1 MSSELGVTY
10 SLEFVIKDKRALEA
24 IQNMMKNAQKLV
36 DTLDKVSLEKASKQA
51 QSFKADIKQASDSL
65 KNLNKEKT
73 KTEKKVKN
81 PVKPV
86 EEGAKK
92 ANTAMKMLNTTIHD
106 IARGAKY
113 KIGAFL
119 AQQAGQAMKD
129 FSNIDFDI
137 RAAAAKTGGFG
148 KDYKELLKLSNRVGG
163 ETTYSNADVAK
174 AINSG
179 ATLGIKA
186 DEMKSILPSSAQ
198 LGQAFNVQDL
208 SYVMETIKMQMNAYG
223 LTGKD
228 AQKVTDMIAVTAKN
242 SAADIERLREGF
254 SNLGSSASQLKIP
267 LETTYAM
274 LGKLNDNNQLG
285 GKAGTALNEMF
296 KNLANFKKRG
306 KLEELIGPV
315 TDSKGN
321 LQDVVGIMERLK
333 TVTDKMGT
341 ADKASVLQTIFGTR
355 GSRAVS
361 TMLNNNTLNQLKQLQ
376 EQIKNSGRM
385 TKLLSDFMMNGPGG
399 AIERFLSTLESAFQS
414 VFSSLAPLIVP
425 VSMALVG
432 LLNIIIL
439 INEKVPWLAQMV
451 TIFGALIIGKLVFGA
466 LIVKVLEF
474 VSAIKASALAMG
486 GLKLAIMG
494 GIVIAL
500 VIAFNLLQRWLDYLS
515 QNEAANREWQ
525 GTLKALGDTFQSLI
539 GLISEFVLAL
549 FGMTQKQRDAKNG
562 LKDTKKNGDDVVK
575 TLKDLRENIE
585 VFRQKIEGAKK
596 WIDDNANSIQEW
608 GKRIIILIGIFKG
621 LSLAVAIFNL
631 AMSLNPLIIVITAV
645 IGIITILWFWLM
657 WLYNNVAWFRD
668 GVNAIWDFIK
678 DHWIA
683 TIGLIAGAIL
693 AGPLAGAFAAF
704 IGWLIELYNEN
715 DKFKS
720 FCDTAWAIIKEVVK
734 SACDVVVSAIN
745 GITGALKGALGA
757 LNDLLNGRW
766 GELGN
771 RVASIPRKTG
781 NFLFGEDLTNHFLG
795 APKNQLKMNTSNI
808 KMRQAKATGTDYFQ
822 GWKSG
827 GYTTVD
833 EQGDEAIWLPN
844 GSMVARNTTTRDILN
859 TAKAIRNNTRGGV
872 QGGKTI
878 VNHNT
883 FYIKAN
889 DSKGASHE
897 IINELEKLGV

>member
-1 MSSELGVTY
+1 LSSELGVTY
-10 SLEFVIKDKRALEA
+10 SLEFVIKDKKALEA

-65 KNLNKEKT
+65 KNLNKEKA

-92 ANTAMKMLNTTIHD
+92 ANVAMKMLNTTIHD

-186 DEMKSILPSSAQ
+186 DEMKSILPSAAQ
-198 LGQAFNVQDL
+198 FGQAFHVEDL
-208 SYVMETIKMQMNAYG
+208 AYVIEAVKMQMNAYG
-223 LTGKD
+223 LSGKD
-228 AQKVTDMIAVTAKN
+228 AIKVTDMMAVTSKN
-242 SAADIERLREGF
+242 TAANLENLREGF
-254 SNLGSSASQLKIP
+254 KYVGTSAKQLDIP
-267 LETTYAM
+267 LETLYAM
-274 LGKLNDNNQLG
+274 LGKLNDNNILG
-285 GKAGTALNEMF
+285 SSAGTGLNEMF
-296 KNLANFKKRG
+296 KSMANFKKRG

-333 TVTDKMGT
+333 VVTDKMGN

-355 GSRAVS
+355 GGRTVGSL
-361 TMLNNNTLNQLKQLQ
+361 LNNNTLNQLKQLQ
-376 EQIKNSGRM
+376 EQIKNSQGM
-385 TKLLSDFMMNGPGG
+385 AKFLSDFMMNGPGG

-439 INEKVPWLAQMV
+439 INEKVPWLAQLV

-525 GTLKALGDTFQSLI
+525 AALKALGDTFQSLI

-562 LKDTKKNGDDVVK
+562 LKDTKKNGEDVVQ
-575 TLKDLRENIE
+575 TLKNLRENIE
-585 VFRQKIEGAKK
+585 AFRQKIEGAKK

-734 SACDVVVSAIN
+734 SACDIVIKAIE

-771 RVASIPRKTG
+771 KLASIPRKTG

>member
-10 SLEFVIKDKRALEA
+10 SLEFVIKDKRALDA

-36 DTLDKVSLEKASKQA
+36 DTLDKVTLEKASKQA
-51 QSFKADIKQASDSL
+51 QNFKADIKQASDSL
-65 KNLNKEKT
+65 KNLNKEKA

-92 ANTAMKMLNTTIHD
+92 ANSAMKMLNTTIHD
-106 IARGAKY
+106 IARGARY
-113 KIGAFL
+113 RIGSFL
-119 AQQAGQAMKD
+119 VQQAGQAIQD

-148 KDYKELLKLSNRVGG
+148 KDYKELLRLGNRVGA
-163 ETTYSNADVAK
+163 ETTYTNSDVAK

-186 DEMKSILPSSAQ
+186 DEMKSILPSAAQ
-198 LGQAFNVQDL
+198 FGQAFHVEDL
-208 SYVMETIKMQMNAYG
+208 AYVIEAVKMQMNAYG
-223 LTGKD
+223 LSGKD
-228 AQKVTDMIAVTAKN
+228 AIKVTDMMAVTSKN
-242 SAADIERLREGF
+242 TAADLERLREGF
-254 SNLGSSASQLKIP
+254 KYAGTSAKQLDIP
-267 LETTYAM
+267 LETLYAM
-274 LGKLNDNNQLG
+274 LGKLNDNNILG
-285 GKAGTALNEMF
+285 SSAGTGLNEMF
-296 KNLANFKKRG
+296 KSMANFKKRG

-333 TVTDKMGT
+333 TVTDKMGN

-355 GSRAVS
+355 GGRTVGAL
-361 TMLNNNTLNQLKQLQ
+361 LNNNTLNQLKQLQ
-376 EQIKNSGRM
+376 EQIKNSQGM
-385 TKLLSDFMMNGPGG
+385 AKFLSDFMMNGPGG

-414 VFSSLAPLIVP
+414 VFSSLAPLIIP

-451 TIFGALIIGKLVFGA
+451 TIFSALIIGKFIFGA
-466 LIVKVLEF
+466 IIVKVLAF
-474 VSAIKASALAMG
+474 ISAIKASALAMG
-486 GLKLAIMG
+486 GLKLALMG
-494 GIVIAL
+494 GVVIAL
-500 VIAFNLLQRWLDYLS
+500 VIAFNLFQRWLDYLS

-562 LKDTKKNGDDVVK
+562 LKDTKKNGEDVVQ

-585 VFRQKIEGAKK
+585 AFRQKVEGAKK
-596 WIDDNANSIQEW
+596 WIDDNANSIQTW
-608 GKRIIILIGIFKG
+608 GKALAIIIGIVY
-621 LSLAVAIFNL
+621 SLTT
-631 AMSLNPLIIVITAV
+631 AMSILNFVISANPIVLAITA
-645 IGIITILWFWLM
+645 IILALGLLWVSLQ
-657 WLYNNVAWFRD
+657 WLYNNVGWFRD
-668 GVNAIWDFIK
+668 MVNFIWSSIK
-678 DHWIA
+678 DHWTMIV
-683 TIGLIAGAIL
+683 GAIIG
-693 AGPLAGAFAAF
+693 GPFGWLIGA
-704 IGWLIELYNEN
+704 LIELYNKNETFRN
-715 DKFKS
+715 
-720 FCDTAWAIIKEVVK
+720 FCNEAWESVK
-734 SACDVVVSAIN
+734 SVIKAACDVAVGAIN
-745 GITGALKGALGA
+745 GITGALNGALGA
-757 LNDLLNGRW
+757 LKNLLNGGW
-766 GELGN
+766 EKLGN
-771 RVASIPRKTG
+771 IQKNMESLRKDNG
-781 NFLFGEDLTNHFLG
+781 IRLGKNFVVPFIGS
-795 APKNQLKMNTSNI
+795 KQK
-808 KMRQAKATGTDYFQ
+808 KATGTDYFQ

-844 GSMVARNTTTRDILN
+844 GSMIARNTTTRDILN
-859 TAKAIRNNTRGGV
+859 TAKAIRNNTRGGI

-883 FYIKAN
+883 IYVKAN
-889 DSKGASHE
+889 DSKGAAHE
-897 IINELEKLGV
+897 IINELEKLGIV

>member
-1 MSSELGVTY
+1 MSSELGITY
-10 SLEFVIKDKRALEA
+10 SLEFVIKDKRALDA

-51 QSFKADIKQASDSL
+51 QNFKADIKQASDSL
-65 KNLNKEKT
+65 KNLNKEKA

-92 ANTAMKMLNTTIHD
+92 ANSAMKMLNTTIHD
-106 IARGAKY
+106 IARGARY
-113 KIGAFL
+113 RIGSFL
-119 AQQAGQAMKD
+119 VQQAGQAMQD

-148 KDYKELLKLSNRVGG
+148 KDYKELLRLGNRVGA
-163 ETTYSNADVAK
+163 ETTYTNSDVAK

-186 DEMKSILPSSAQ
+186 DEMKSILPSAAQ
-198 LGQAFNVQDL
+198 FGQAFHVEDL
-208 SYVMETIKMQMNAYG
+208 AYVIEAVKMQMNAYG
-223 LTGKD
+223 LSGKD
-228 AQKVTDMIAVTAKN
+228 AIKVTDMMAVTSKN
-242 SAADIERLREGF
+242 TAANLENLREGF
-254 SNLGSSASQLKIP
+254 KYVGTSAKQLDIP
-267 LETTYAM
+267 LETLYAM
-274 LGKLNDNNQLG
+274 LGKLNDNNILG
-285 GKAGTALNEMF
+285 SSAGTGLNEMF
-296 KNLANFKKRG
+296 KSMANFKKRG

-333 TVTDKMGT
+333 TVTDKMGN

-355 GSRAVS
+355 GGRTVGAL
-361 TMLNNNTLNQLKQLQ
+361 LNNNTLNQLKQLQ
-376 EQIKNSGRM
+376 EQIKNSQGM
-385 TKLLSDFMMNGPGG
+385 AKFLSDFMMNGSGG

-414 VFSSLAPLIVP
+414 VFSSLAPLIIP

-451 TIFGALIIGKLVFGA
+451 TIFGALIIGKFIFGA
-466 LIVKVLEF
+466 IIVKVLAF
-474 VSAIKASALAMG
+474 ISAIKASALAMG

-494 GIVIAL
+494 GVVIAL
-500 VIAFNLLQRWLDYLS
+500 VIAFNLFQRWLDYLS

-562 LKDTKKNGDDVVK
+562 LKDTKKNGEDVVQ

-585 VFRQKIEGAKK
+585 AFRQKIEGAKK
-596 WIDDNANSIQEW
+596 WIDDNANSIQTW
-608 GKRIIILIGIFKG
+608 GKALAIIIGIVY
-621 LSLAVAIFNL
+621 SLTT
-631 AMSLNPLIIVITAV
+631 AMSILNFVISANPIVLAITAIIVAL
-645 IGIITILWFWLM
+645 GLLWVSLQ
-657 WLYNNVAWFRD
+657 WLYNNVGWFRD
-668 GVNAIWDFIK
+668 MVNFIWSSIK
-678 DHWIA
+678 DHWTMIV
-683 TIGLIAGAIL
+683 GAIIG
-693 AGPLAGAFAAF
+693 GPFGWLIGA
-704 IGWLIELYNEN
+704 LIELYNKNETFRN
-715 DKFKS
+715 
-720 FCDTAWAIIKEVVK
+720 FCNEAWESVK
-734 SACDVVVSAIN
+734 SVIKAACDVAVGAIN
-745 GITGALKGALGA
+745 GITGALNGALGA
-757 LNDLLNGRW
+757 LKNLLNGGW
-766 GELGN
+766 EKLGN
-771 RVASIPRKTG
+771 IQKNMESLRKDNGIRLGKNFVIPFIGSKQ
-781 NFLFGEDLTNHFLG
+781 
-795 APKNQLKMNTSNI
+795 K
-808 KMRQAKATGTDYFQ
+808 KATGTDYFQ

-827 GYTTVD
+827 GYATVD

-872 QGGKTI
+872 SGGKTI

-883 FYIKAN
+883 IYVKAN
-889 DSKGASHE
+889 DSKGAAHE
-897 IINELEKLGV
+897 IINELEKLGIV

>member
-10 SLEFVIKDKRALEA
+10 SLEFVIKDKRALDA

-51 QSFKADIKQASDSL
+51 QNFKADIKQASDSL
-65 KNLNKEKT
+65 KNLNKEKA

-92 ANTAMKMLNTTIHD
+92 ANSAMKMLNTTIHD
-106 IARGAKY
+106 IARGARY
-113 KIGAFL
+113 RIGSFL
-119 AQQAGQAMKD
+119 VQQAGQAMQD

-148 KDYKELLKLSNRVGG
+148 KDYKELLRLGNRVGA
-163 ETTYSNADVAK
+163 ETTYTNSDVAK

-186 DEMKSILPSSAQ
+186 DEMKSILPSAAQ
-198 LGQAFNVQDL
+198 FGQAFHVEDL
-208 SYVMETIKMQMNAYG
+208 AYVIETVKMQMNAYG
-223 LTGKD
+223 LSGKD
-228 AQKVTDMIAVTAKN
+228 AIKVTDMMAVTSKN
-242 SAADIERLREGF
+242 TAADLERLREGF
-254 SNLGSSASQLKIP
+254 KYAGTSAKQLDIP
-267 LETTYAM
+267 LETLYAM
-274 LGKLNDNNQLG
+274 IGKLNDNNILG
-285 GKAGTALNEMF
+285 SSAGTGLNEMF
-296 KNLANFKKRG
+296 KSMANVKKRS

-315 TDSKGN
+315 LDSKGN

-333 TVTDKMGT
+333 TVTDKMGN
-341 ADKASVLQTIFGTR
+341 ADKASVLQMIFGTR
-355 GSRAVS
+355 GGRTVGAL
-361 TMLNNNTLNQLKQLQ
+361 LNNETLNQLKQLR
-376 EQIKNSGRM
+376 EQIKNSQGM
-385 TKLLSDFMMNGPGG
+385 SKFLSDFMMSGSGG

-414 VFSSLAPLIVP
+414 VFSSLAPMIVP

-439 INEKVPWLAQMV
+439 INEKMPWLAQMV
-451 TIFGALIIGKLVFGA
+451 TIFGALIVGKFVFGA
-466 LIVKVLEF
+466 LIVKVLTF
-474 VSAIKASALAMG
+474 VSAVKASALAMG
-486 GLKLAIMG
+486 GLKIALMG
-494 GIVIAL
+494 GVVIAL
-500 VIAFNLLQRWLDYLS
+500 VIAFNLFQRWLDYLS

-562 LKDTKKNGDDVVK
+562 LKDTKKNGEDVVQ

-585 VFRQKIEGAKK
+585 AFRQKIEGAKK
-596 WIDDNANSIQEW
+596 WIDDNANSIQIW
-608 GKRIIILIGIFKG
+608 GKALAIIIGIVY
-621 LSLAVAIFNL
+621 SLTT
-631 AMSLNPLIIVITAV
+631 AMSILNFIISANPIVLAITA
-645 IGIITILWFWLM
+645 IILALGLLWVSLQ

-668 GVNAIWDFIK
+668 MVNFIWSSIK
-678 DHWIA
+678 DHWTMIV
-683 TIGLIAGAIL
+683 GAIIG
-693 AGPLAGAFAAF
+693 GPFGWLIGA
-704 IGWLIELYNEN
+704 LIELYNKNEEFRN
-715 DKFKS
+715 L
-720 FCDTAWAIIKEVVK
+720 CDIVWGAIKEIVK
-734 SACDVVVSAIN
+734 SACDIVVGAIN
-745 GITGALKGALGA
+745 GITGALKEALGA

-766 GELGN
+766 SELGN
-771 RVASIPRKTG
+771 RVASIPRNVG
-781 NFLFGEDLTNHFLG
+781 NFFLGEGLTNHFLG
-795 APKNQLKMNTSNI
+795 APKGK
-808 KMRQAKATGTDYFQ
+808 KQAKATGTDYFQ

-872 QGGKTI
+872 SGGKTI

-883 FYIKAN
+883 IYVKAN
-889 DSKGASHE
+889 DSKGAAHE
-897 IINELEKLGV
+897 IINELEKLGIV

>member
-10 SLEFVIKDKRALEA
+10 SLEFVIKDKRALDA

-36 DTLDKVSLEKASKQA
+36 DTLDKVNLEKASKQA
-51 QSFKADIKQASDSL
+51 QNFKADIKQASDSL
-65 KNLNKEKT
+65 KNLNREKA

-92 ANTAMKMLNTTIHD
+92 ANVAMKMLNTTIHD

-113 KIGAFL
+113 RIGSFL
-119 AQQAGQAMKD
+119 AQQAGQAMQD

-137 RAAAAKTGGFG
+137 RSAAAKTGGFG
-148 KDYKELLKLSNRVGG
+148 KDYKELLRLGNRVGA
-163 ETTYSNADVAK
+163 ETTYTNSDVAK

-186 DEMKSILPSSAQ
+186 DEMKSILPSAAQ
-198 LGQAFNVQDL
+198 FGQAFHVEDL
-208 SYVMETIKMQMNAYG
+208 AYVIEAVKMQMNAYG
-223 LTGKD
+223 LSGKD
-228 AQKVTDMIAVTAKN
+228 AIKVTDMMAVTSKN
-242 SAADIERLREGF
+242 TAADLERLREGF
-254 SNLGSSASQLKIP
+254 KYAGTSAKQLDIP
-267 LETTYAM
+267 LETLYAM
-274 LGKLNDNNQLG
+274 LGKLNDNNILG
-285 GKAGTALNEMF
+285 SSAGTGLNEMF
-296 KNLANFKKRG
+296 KSMANVKKRS

-315 TDSKGN
+315 LDSKGN

-333 TVTDKMGT
+333 TVTDKMGN

-355 GSRAVS
+355 GGRTVGAL
-361 TMLNNNTLNQLKQLQ
+361 LNNNTLNQLKQLQ
-376 EQIKNSGRM
+376 EQIKNSQGM
-385 TKLLSDFMMNGPGG
+385 SKFLSDFMMSGSGG

-439 INEKVPWLAQMV
+439 INEKVPWLAQLV
-451 TIFGALIIGKLVFGA
+451 TVFGALIIGKFIFGA
-466 LIVKVLEF
+466 IIVKVLAF
-474 VSAIKASALAMG
+474 ISAVKASALAMG
-486 GLKLAIMG
+486 GLQLAIMG

-500 VIAFNLLQRWLDYLS
+500 VIAFNLFQRWLDYLS

-562 LKDTKKNGDDVVK
+562 LKDTKKNGEDVVQ

-585 VFRQKIEGAKK
+585 AFRQKIEGAKK
-596 WIDDNANSIQEW
+596 WIDDNANSIQTW
-608 GKRIIILIGIFKG
+608 GKALAIIIGIVY
-621 LSLAVAIFNL
+621 SLTT
-631 AMSLNPLIIVITAV
+631 AMSILNFVISANPIVLAITA
-645 IGIITILWFWLM
+645 IILVLGLLWVSLQ

-668 GVNAIWDFIK
+668 MVNFIWSSIK
-678 DHWIA
+678 DHWTMI
-683 TIGLIAGAIL
+683 IGAIIG
-693 AGPLAGAFAAF
+693 GPFGFF
-704 IGWLIELYNEN
+704 IGALVELYNKNEEFRN
-715 DKFKS
+715 L
-720 FCDTAWAIIKEVVK
+720 CDIVWSAVKEIVK
-734 SACDVVVSAIN
+734 SACDIVVSAIN
-745 GITGALKGALGA
+745 GITGALKEALGA

-766 GELGN
+766 SELGN
-771 RVASIPRKTG
+771 RVASIPRNVG
-781 NFLFGEDLTNHFLG
+781 NFFLGEGLTNHFLG
-795 APKNQLKMNTSNI
+795 APKNK
-808 KMRQAKATGTDYFQ
+808 KQAKATGTDYFQ

-883 FYIKAN
+883 IYVKAN
-889 DSKGASHE
+889 DSKGAANE
-897 IINELEKLGV
+897 IINELEKLGKV

>member
-10 SLEFVIKDKRALEA
+10 SLEFVIKDKRALDA

-51 QSFKADIKQASDSL
+51 QNFKADIKQASDSL
-65 KNLNKEKT
+65 KNLNREKA

-92 ANTAMKMLNTTIHD
+92 ANAAMKMLNTTIHD

-113 KIGAFL
+113 RIGSFL
-119 AQQAGQAMKD
+119 AQQAGQAMQD

-137 RAAAAKTGGFG
+137 RSAAAKTGGFG
-148 KDYKELLKLSNRVGG
+148 KDYKELLRLGNRVGA
-163 ETTYSNADVAK
+163 ETTYTNSDVAK

-315 TDSKGN
+315 TDSEGN

-361 TMLNNNTLNQLKQLQ
+361 TMLNNNTLNQLKQLRD
-376 EQIKNSGRM
+376 QIKNSGGM
-385 TKLLSDFMMNGPGG
+385 TKLLSDFMMSGPGG

-414 VFSSLAPLIVP
+414 VFSSLAPLIIP

-439 INEKVPWLAQMV
+439 INEKMPWLAQMV
-451 TIFGALIIGKLVFGA
+451 TIFGALIVGKFIFGA
-466 LIVKVLEF
+466 LIVKVLTF
-474 VSAIKASALAMG
+474 VSAVKASALAMG
-486 GLKLAIMG
+486 GLKLALMG
-494 GIVIAL
+494 GVVIAL
-500 VIAFNLLQRWLDYLS
+500 VIAFNLFQRWLDYLS
-515 QNEAANREWQ
+515 QNEVANREWQ

-562 LKDTKKNGDDVVK
+562 LKDTKKNGEDVVQ

-585 VFRQKIEGAKK
+585 AFRQKIEGAKK
-596 WIDDNANSIQEW
+596 WIDDNANSIQTW
-608 GKRIIILIGIFKG
+608 GKALAIIIGIVY
-621 LSLAVAIFNL
+621 SLTT
-631 AMSLNPLIIVITAV
+631 AMSILNFVISANPIVLAITA
-645 IGIITILWFWLM
+645 IILALGLLWVSLQ

-668 GVNAIWDFIK
+668 MVNFIWSSIK
-678 DHWIA
+678 DHWTMIV
-683 TIGLIAGAIL
+683 GAIIG
-693 AGPLAGAFAAF
+693 GPF
-704 IGWLIELYNEN
+704 GWLIGALVELYNKNEEFRN
-715 DKFKS
+715 
-720 FCDTAWAIIKEVVK
+720 FCNEAWESVK
-734 SACDVVVSAIN
+734 SVIKAACDVAVGAIN
-745 GITGALKGALGA
+745 GITGALQGALGA
-757 LNDLLNGRW
+757 LKDLLNGGW
-766 GELGN
+766 EKLGN
-771 RVASIPRKTG
+771 IQKNMESLRKDNGIRLGKNFVIPFIGSKQ
-781 NFLFGEDLTNHFLG
+781 
-795 APKNQLKMNTSNI
+795 K
-808 KMRQAKATGTDYFQ
+808 KATGTDYFQ

-872 QGGKTI
+872 SGGKTI

-883 FYIKAN
+883 IYVKAN
-889 DSKGASHE
+889 DSKGAAHE
-897 IINELEKLGV
+897 IINELEKLGIV

>member
-10 SLEFVIKDKRALEA
+10 SLEFVIKDKRALDA

-51 QSFKADIKQASDSL
+51 QNFKADIKQASDSL
-65 KNLNKEKT
+65 KNLNREKA

-92 ANTAMKMLNTTIHD
+92 ANAAMKMLNTTIHD

-113 KIGAFL
+113 RIGSFL
-119 AQQAGQAMKD
+119 AQQAGQAMQD

-137 RAAAAKTGGFG
+137 RSAAAKTGGFG
-148 KDYKELLKLSNRVGG
+148 KDYKELLRLGNRVGA
-163 ETTYSNADVAK
+163 ETTYTNSDVAK

-315 TDSKGN
+315 TDSEGN

-361 TMLNNNTLNQLKQLQ
+361 TMLNNNTLNQLKQLRD
-376 EQIKNSGRM
+376 QIKNSGGM
-385 TKLLSDFMMNGPGG
+385 TKLLSDFMMSGPGG

-414 VFSSLAPLIVP
+414 VFSSLAPLIIP

-439 INEKVPWLAQMV
+439 INEKMPWLAQMV
-451 TIFGALIIGKLVFGA
+451 TIFGALIVGKFIFGA
-466 LIVKVLEF
+466 LIVKVLTF
-474 VSAIKASALAMG
+474 VSAVKASALAMG
-486 GLKLAIMG
+486 GLNLALMG
-494 GIVIAL
+494 GVVIAL
-500 VIAFNLLQRWLDYLS
+500 VIAFNLFQRWLDYLS
-515 QNEAANREWQ
+515 QNEVANRDWQ

-562 LKDTKKNGDDVVK
+562 LKDTKKNGEDVVQ

-585 VFRQKIEGAKK
+585 AFRQKIEGAKK
-596 WIDDNANSIQEW
+596 WIDDNANSIQTW
-608 GKRIIILIGIFKG
+608 GKALAIIIGIVY
-621 LSLAVAIFNL
+621 SLTT
-631 AMSLNPLIIVITAV
+631 AMSILNFVISANPIVLAITA
-645 IGIITILWFWLM
+645 IILALGLLWVSLQ

-668 GVNAIWDFIK
+668 MVNFIWSSIK
-678 DHWIA
+678 DHWTMIV
-683 TIGLIAGAIL
+683 GAIIG
-693 AGPLAGAFAAF
+693 GPF
-704 IGWLIELYNEN
+704 GWLIGALVELYNKNEEFRN
-715 DKFKS
+715 
-720 FCDTAWAIIKEVVK
+720 FCNEAWESVK
-734 SACDVVVSAIN
+734 SVIKAACDVAVGAIN
-745 GITGALKGALGA
+745 GITGALQGALGA
-757 LNDLLNGRW
+757 LKDLLNGGW
-766 GELGN
+766 EKLGN
-771 RVASIPRKTG
+771 IQKNMESLRKDNGIRLGKNFVIPFIGSKQ
-781 NFLFGEDLTNHFLG
+781 
-795 APKNQLKMNTSNI
+795 K
-808 KMRQAKATGTDYFQ
+808 KATGTDYFQ

-872 QGGKTI
+872 SGGKTI

-883 FYIKAN
+883 IYVKAN
-889 DSKGASHE
+889 DSKGAAHE
-897 IINELEKLGV
+897 IINELEKLGIV

>member
-65 KNLNKEKT
+65 KNLNKEKA

-119 AQQAGQAMKD
+119 AQQAGQALKD

-186 DEMKSILPSSAQ
+186 DEMKSILPSAAQ
-198 LGQAFNVQDL
+198 FGQAFHVEDL
-208 SYVMETIKMQMNAYG
+208 AYVIEAVKMQMNAYG
-223 LTGKD
+223 LSGKD
-228 AQKVTDMIAVTAKN
+228 AIKVTDMMAVTSKN
-242 SAADIERLREGF
+242 TAANLENLREGF
-254 SNLGSSASQLKIP
+254 KYVGTSAKQLDIP
-267 LETTYAM
+267 LETLYAM
-274 LGKLNDNNQLG
+274 LGKLNDNNILG
-285 GKAGTALNEMF
+285 SSAGTGLNEMF
-296 KNLANFKKRG
+296 KSMANFKKRG

-333 TVTDKMGT
+333 TVTDKMGN

-355 GSRAVS
+355 GGRTVGAL
-361 TMLNNNTLNQLKQLQ
+361 LNNNTLTQLKQLQ
-376 EQIKNSGRM
+376 EQIKNSQGM
-385 TKLLSDFMMNGPGG
+385 AKFLSDFMMSGPGG

-414 VFSSLAPLIVP
+414 VFSSLAPLIIP

-439 INEKVPWLAQMV
+439 INEKMPWLAQMV
-451 TIFGALIIGKLVFGA
+451 TIFGALIVGKFVFGA
-466 LIVKVLEF
+466 LIVKVLTF
-474 VSAIKASALAMG
+474 VSAVKASALAMG
-486 GLKLAIMG
+486 GLKLALMG
-494 GIVIAL
+494 GVVIAL
-500 VIAFNLLQRWLDYLS
+500 VIAFNLFQRWLDYLS

-539 GLISEFVLAL
+539 SLISEFVLAL
-549 FGMTQKQRDAKNG
+549 FGMTNKQREAKNG

-585 VFRQKIEGAKK
+585 RFQKRIEDAKK
-596 WIDDNANSIQEW
+596 WIDDNADAIQEW

-621 LSLAVAIFNL
+621 LSLAVSIFNL
-631 AMSLNPLIIVITAV
+631 AMSLNPLIIVIMAV
-645 IGIITILWFWLM
+645 IGAILLLWTTLS

-668 GVNAIWDFIK
+668 MVNFIWSSIK
-678 DHWIA
+678 DHWTMI
-683 TIGLIAGAIL
+683 IGAIIG
-693 AGPLAGAFAAF
+693 GPFGFF
-704 IGWLIELYNEN
+704 IGALVELYNKNEEFRN
-715 DKFKS
+715 L
-720 FCDTAWAIIKEVVK
+720 CDIVWSAVKEIVK
-734 SACDVVVSAIN
+734 SACDIVVSAIN
-745 GITGALKGALGA
+745 GITGALKEALGA

-766 GELGN
+766 SELGN
-771 RVASIPRKTG
+771 RVASIPRNVG
-781 NFLFGEDLTNHFLG
+781 NFFLGEGLTNHFLG
-795 APKNQLKMNTSNI
+795 APKNK
-808 KMRQAKATGTDYFQ
+808 KQAKATGTDYFQ

-889 DSKGASHE
+889 DSKGATHE

>member
-1 MSSELGVTY
+1 MSSELGITY
-10 SLEFVIKDKRALEA
+10 SLEFVIKDKRALDA

-36 DTLDKVSLEKASKQA
+36 DTLDKVTLEKASKQA
-51 QSFKADIKQASDSL
+51 QNFKADIKQASDSL
-65 KNLNKEKT
+65 KNLNKEKA

-92 ANTAMKMLNTTIHD
+92 ANSAMKMLNTTIHD
-106 IARGAKY
+106 IARGARY
-113 KIGAFL
+113 RIGSFL
-119 AQQAGQAMKD
+119 VQQAGQAMQD

-148 KDYKELLKLSNRVGG
+148 KDYKELLRLGNRVGA
-163 ETTYSNADVAK
+163 ETTYTNSDVAK

-186 DEMKSILPSSAQ
+186 DEMKSILPSAAQ
-198 LGQAFNVQDL
+198 FGQAFHVEDL
-208 SYVMETIKMQMNAYG
+208 AYVIEAVKMQMNAYG
-223 LTGKD
+223 LSGKD
-228 AQKVTDMIAVTAKN
+228 AIKVTDMMAVTSKN
-242 SAADIERLREGF
+242 TAADLERLREGF
-254 SNLGSSASQLKIP
+254 KYAGTSAKQLDIP
-267 LETTYAM
+267 LETLYAM
-274 LGKLNDNNQLG
+274 LGKLNDNNILG
-285 GKAGTALNEMF
+285 SSAGTGLNEMF
-296 KNLANFKKRG
+296 KSMANFKKRG

-333 TVTDKMGT
+333 TVTDKMGN

-355 GSRAVS
+355 GGRTVGAL
-361 TMLNNNTLNQLKQLQ
+361 LNNNTLNQLKQLQ
-376 EQIKNSGRM
+376 EQIKNSQGM
-385 TKLLSDFMMNGPGG
+385 AKFLSDFMMNGPGG

-414 VFSSLAPLIVP
+414 VFSSLAPLIIP

-451 TIFGALIIGKLVFGA
+451 TIFGALIIGKFIFGA
-466 LIVKVLEF
+466 IIVKVLAF
-474 VSAIKASALAMG
+474 ISAIKASALAMG

-494 GIVIAL
+494 GVVIAL
-500 VIAFNLLQRWLDYLS
+500 VIAFNLFQRWLDYLS

-562 LKDTKKNGDDVVK
+562 LKDTKKNGEDVVQ

-585 VFRQKIEGAKK
+585 AFRQKIEGAKK
-596 WIDDNANSIQEW
+596 WIDDNANSIQTW
-608 GKRIIILIGIFKG
+608 GKALAIIIGIVY
-621 LSLAVAIFNL
+621 SLTT
-631 AMSLNPLIIVITAV
+631 AMSILNFVISANPIVLAITA
-645 IGIITILWFWLM
+645 IILALGLLWVSLQ
-657 WLYNNVAWFRD
+657 WLYNNVGWFRD
-668 GVNAIWDFIK
+668 MVNFIWSSIK
-678 DHWIA
+678 DHWTMIV
-683 TIGLIAGAIL
+683 GAIIG
-693 AGPLAGAFAAF
+693 GPFGWLIGA
-704 IGWLIELYNEN
+704 LIELYNKNETFRN
-715 DKFKS
+715 
-720 FCDTAWAIIKEVVK
+720 FCNEAWESVK
-734 SACDVVVSAIN
+734 SVIKAACDVAVGAIN
-745 GITGALKGALGA
+745 GITGALNGALGA
-757 LNDLLNGRW
+757 LKNLLNGGW
-766 GELGN
+766 EKLGN
-771 RVASIPRKTG
+771 IQKNMESLRKDNGIRLGKNFVIPFIGSKQ
-781 NFLFGEDLTNHFLG
+781 
-795 APKNQLKMNTSNI
+795 K
-808 KMRQAKATGTDYFQ
+808 KATGTDYFQ

-844 GSMVARNTTTRDILN
+844 GSMIARNTTTRDILN

-872 QGGKTI
+872 SGGKTI

-883 FYIKAN
+883 IYVKAN
-889 DSKGASHE
+889 DSKGAAHE
-897 IINELEKLGV
+897 IINELEKLGIV

>member
-10 SLEFVIKDKRALEA
+10 SLEFVIKDKKALEA

-65 KNLNKEKT
+65 KNLNKEKA

-92 ANTAMKMLNTTIHD
+92 ANSAMKMLNTTIHD

-113 KIGAFL
+113 RIGSFL

-186 DEMKSILPSSAQ
+186 DEMKSILPSAAQ
-198 LGQAFNVQDL
+198 FGQAFHVEDL
-208 SYVMETIKMQMNAYG
+208 AYVIEAVKMQMNAYG
-223 LTGKD
+223 LSGKD
-228 AQKVTDMIAVTAKN
+228 AIKVTDMMAVTSKN
-242 SAADIERLREGF
+242 TAANLENLREGF
-254 SNLGSSASQLKIP
+254 KYVGTSAKQLDIP
-267 LETTYAM
+267 LETLYAM
-274 LGKLNDNNQLG
+274 LGKLNDNNILG
-285 GKAGTALNEMF
+285 SSAGTGLNEMF
-296 KNLANFKKRG
+296 KSMANVKKRG

-315 TDSKGN
+315 LDSKGN

-333 TVTDKMGT
+333 TVTDKMGN
-341 ADKASVLQTIFGTR
+341 ADKASVLQMIFGTR
-355 GSRAVS
+355 GGRTVGAL
-361 TMLNNNTLNQLKQLQ
+361 LNNETLNQLKQLR
-376 EQIKNSGRM
+376 EQIKNSQGM
-385 TKLLSDFMMNGPGG
+385 SKFLSDFMMSGSGG

-414 VFSSLAPLIVP
+414 VFSSLAPLIIP

-439 INEKVPWLAQMV
+439 INEKMPWLAQMV
-451 TIFGALIIGKLVFGA
+451 TIFGALIVGKFVFGA
-466 LIVKVLEF
+466 LIVKVLTF
-474 VSAIKASALAMG
+474 ISAVKASALAMG
-486 GLKLAIMG
+486 GLKLALMG
-494 GIVIAL
+494 GVVIAL
-500 VIAFNLLQRWLDYLS
+500 VIAFNLFQRWLDYLS

-549 FGMTQKQRDAKNG
+549 FGMTQKQREAKNG
-562 LKDTKKNGDDVVK
+562 LKDTKKNGEDVVQ

-585 VFRQKIEGAKK
+585 AFRQKIEGAKK
-596 WIDDNANSIQEW
+596 WIDDNANSIQTW
-608 GKRIIILIGIFKG
+608 GKALAIIIGIVY
-621 LSLAVAIFNL
+621 SLTT
-631 AMSLNPLIIVITAV
+631 AMSILNFVISANPIVLAITAIIVAL
-645 IGIITILWFWLM
+645 GLLWVSLQ

-668 GVNAIWDFIK
+668 MVNFIWSSIK
-678 DHWIA
+678 DHWTMI
-683 TIGLIAGAIL
+683 IGAIIG
-693 AGPLAGAFAAF
+693 GPFGFF
-704 IGWLIELYNEN
+704 IGALIELYNKNEEFRN
-715 DKFKS
+715 L
-720 FCDTAWAIIKEVVK
+720 CNEAWESVK
-734 SACDVVVSAIN
+734 SVIKAACDVAVGAIN
-745 GITGALKGALGA
+745 GITGALQGALGA
-757 LNDLLNGRW
+757 LKDLLNGGW
-766 GELGN
+766 EKLGN
-771 RVASIPRKTG
+771 IQKNMESLRKDNGIRLGKNFVIPFIGSKQ
-781 NFLFGEDLTNHFLG
+781 
-795 APKNQLKMNTSNI
+795 K
-808 KMRQAKATGTDYFQ
+808 KATGTDYFQ

-844 GSMVARNTTTRDILN
+844 GSMIARNTTTRDILN

-872 QGGKTI
+872 SGGKTI

-883 FYIKAN
+883 IYVKAN
-889 DSKGASHE
+889 DSKGAAHE
-897 IINELEKLGV
+897 IINELEKLGIV

>member
-10 SLEFVIKDKRALEA
+10 SLEFVIKDKRALDA

-36 DTLDKVSLEKASKQA
+36 DTLDKVNLEKASKQA
-51 QSFKADIKQASDSL
+51 QNFKADIKQASDSL
-65 KNLNKEKT
+65 KNLNREKA

-92 ANTAMKMLNTTIHD
+92 ANAAMKMLNTTIHD

-113 KIGAFL
+113 RIGSFL
-119 AQQAGQAMKD
+119 AQQAGQAMQD

-137 RAAAAKTGGFG
+137 RSAAAKTGGFG
-148 KDYKELLKLSNRVGG
+148 KDYKELLRLGNRVGA
-163 ETTYSNADVAK
+163 ETTYTNSDVAK

-186 DEMKSILPSSAQ
+186 DEMKNILPSAAQ
-198 LGQAFNVQDL
+198 FGQAFHVEDL
-208 SYVMETIKMQMNAYG
+208 AYVIEAVKMQMNAYG
-223 LTGKD
+223 LSGKD
-228 AQKVTDMIAVTAKN
+228 AIKVTDMMAVTSKN
-242 SAADIERLREGF
+242 TAADIERLREGF
-254 SNLGSSASQLKIP
+254 KYAGTSAKQLDIP
-267 LETTYAM
+267 LETLYAM
-274 LGKLNDNNQLG
+274 LGKLNDNNILG
-285 GKAGTALNEMF
+285 SSAGTGLNEMF
-296 KNLANFKKRG
+296 KSMANVKKRS

-315 TDSKGN
+315 VDSKGN
-321 LQDVVGIMERLK
+321 LQDIVGIMERLK
-333 TVTDKMGT
+333 TVTDKMGN

-355 GSRAVS
+355 GGRTVGAL
-361 TMLNNNTLNQLKQLQ
+361 LNNNTLTQLKQLQ
-376 EQIKNSGRM
+376 EQIKNSQGM
-385 TKLLSDFMMNGPGG
+385 AKFLSDFMMSGSGG

-439 INEKVPWLAQMV
+439 INEKIPWLAQLV
-451 TIFGALIIGKLVFGA
+451 TVFGA
-466 LIVKVLEF
+466 LIVGKFIFGAIIVKILAF
-474 VSAIKASALAMG
+474 ISAVKASALAMG
-486 GLKLAIMG
+486 GLQLAIMG

-500 VIAFNLLQRWLDYLS
+500 VIAFNLFQRWLDYLS

-562 LKDTKKNGDDVVK
+562 LKDTKKNGEDVVQ

-585 VFRQKIEGAKK
+585 AFRQKIEGAKK
-596 WIDDNANSIQEW
+596 WIDDNANSIQTW
-608 GKRIIILIGIFKG
+608 GKALAIIIGIVY
-621 LSLAVAIFNL
+621 SLTT
-631 AMSLNPLIIVITAV
+631 AMSILNFVISLNPIVLVVTAIIVAL
-645 IGIITILWFWLM
+645 GLLWVSLQ

-668 GVNAIWDFIK
+668 MVNFIWSSIK
-678 DHWIA
+678 DHWTMI
-683 TIGLIAGAIL
+683 IGAIIG
-693 AGPLAGAFAAF
+693 GPFGFF
-704 IGWLIELYNEN
+704 IGALVELYNKNEEFRN
-715 DKFKS
+715 L
-720 FCDTAWAIIKEVVK
+720 CDIVWGAIKEIVK
-734 SACDVVVSAIN
+734 SACDIVVGAIN
-745 GITGALKGALGA
+745 GITGALKEALGA

-771 RVASIPRKTG
+771 RVASIPRNVG
-781 NFLFGEDLTNHFLG
+781 NFFLGEGLTNHFLG
-795 APKNQLKMNTSNI
+795 APKNK
-808 KMRQAKATGTDYFQ
+808 KQAKATGTDYFQ

-872 QGGKTI
+872 SGNKTI

-883 FYIKAN
+883 IYVKAN
-889 DSKGASHE
+889 DSKGAAHE
-897 IINELEKLGV
+897 IINELEKLGIV

>member
-10 SLEFVIKDKRALEA
+10 SLEFIIKDKRALDA

-36 DTLDKVSLEKASKQA
+36 DTLDKVNLEKASKQA
-51 QSFKADIKQASDSL
+51 QNFKADIKQASDSL
-65 KNLNKEKT
+65 KNLNKEKA

-92 ANTAMKMLNTTIHD
+92 ANSAMKMLNTTIHD
-106 IARGAKY
+106 IARGARY
-113 KIGAFL
+113 RIGSFL
-119 AQQAGQAMKD
+119 VQQAGQAMQD

-148 KDYKELLKLSNRVGG
+148 KDYKELLRLGNRVGA
-163 ETTYSNADVAK
+163 ETTYTNSDVAK

-186 DEMKSILPSSAQ
+186 DEMKSILPSAAQ
-198 LGQAFNVQDL
+198 FGQAFHVEDL
-208 SYVMETIKMQMNAYG
+208 AYVIETVKMQMNAYG
-223 LTGKD
+223 LSGKD
-228 AQKVTDMIAVTAKN
+228 AIKVTDMMAVTSKN
-242 SAADIERLREGF
+242 TAADLERLREGF
-254 SNLGSSASQLKIP
+254 KYTGTSAKQLDIP
-267 LETTYAM
+267 LETLYAM
-274 LGKLNDNNQLG
+274 LGKLNDNNILG
-285 GKAGTALNEMF
+285 SSAGTGLNEMF
-296 KNLANFKKRG
+296 KSMANVKKRG

-315 TDSKGN
+315 LDSKGN

-333 TVTDKMGT
+333 TVTDKMGN
-341 ADKASVLQTIFGTR
+341 ADKASVLQMIFGTR
-355 GSRAVS
+355 GGRTVGAL
-361 TMLNNNTLNQLKQLQ
+361 LNNETLNQLKQLR
-376 EQIKNSGRM
+376 EQIKNSQGM
-385 TKLLSDFMMNGPGG
+385 SKFLSDFMMSGSGG

-414 VFSSLAPLIVP
+414 VFSSLAPLIIP

-439 INEKVPWLAQMV
+439 INEKMPWLAQMV
-451 TIFGALIIGKLVFGA
+451 TIFGALIVGKFVFGA
-466 LIVKVLEF
+466 LIVKVLTF
-474 VSAIKASALAMG
+474 VSAVKASALAMG
-486 GLKLAIMG
+486 GLKLALMG
-494 GIVIAL
+494 GVVIAL
-500 VIAFNLLQRWLDYLS
+500 VIAFNLFQRWLDYLS

-562 LKDTKKNGDDVVK
+562 LKDTKKNGEDVVQ

-585 VFRQKIEGAKK
+585 AFRQKIEGAKK
-596 WIDDNANSIQEW
+596 WIDDNANSIQTW
-608 GKRIIILIGIFKG
+608 GKALAIIIGIVY
-621 LSLAVAIFNL
+621 SLTT
-631 AMSLNPLIIVITAV
+631 AMSILNFVISLNPIVLVVTAIIVAL
-645 IGIITILWFWLM
+645 GLLWVSLQ

-668 GVNAIWDFIK
+668 MVNFIWSSIK
-678 DHWIA
+678 DHWTMI
-683 TIGLIAGAIL
+683 IGAIIG
-693 AGPLAGAFAAF
+693 GPFGFF
-704 IGWLIELYNEN
+704 IGALVELYNKNEEFRN
-715 DKFKS
+715 L
-720 FCDTAWAIIKEVVK
+720 CDIVWGAIKEIVK
-734 SACDVVVSAIN
+734 SACDIVVSAIN
-745 GITGALKGALGA
+745 GITGALKEALGA

-766 GELGN
+766 SELGN
-771 RVASIPRKTG
+771 RVASIPRNVG
-781 NFLFGEDLTNHFLG
+781 NFFLGEGLTNHFLG
-795 APKNQLKMNTSNI
+795 APKNK
-808 KMRQAKATGTDYFQ
+808 KQAKATGTDYFQ

-872 QGGKTI
+872 SGGKTI

-883 FYIKAN
+883 IYVKAN
-889 DSKGASHE
+889 DSKGAAHE
-897 IINELEKLGV
+897 IINELEKLGIV

>member
-10 SLEFVIKDKRALEA
+10 SLEFVIKDKRALDG

-51 QSFKADIKQASDSL
+51 QNFKADIKQASDSL
-65 KNLNKEKT
+65 KNLNKEKA

-92 ANTAMKMLNTTIHD
+92 ANSAMKMLNTTIHD
-106 IARGAKY
+106 IARGARY
-113 KIGAFL
+113 RIGSFL
-119 AQQAGQAMKD
+119 VQQAGQAMQD

-148 KDYKELLKLSNRVGG
+148 KDYKELLRLGNRVGA
-163 ETTYSNADVAK
+163 ETTYTNSDVAK

-186 DEMKSILPSSAQ
+186 DEMKSILPSAAQ
-198 LGQAFNVQDL
+198 FGQAFHVEDL
-208 SYVMETIKMQMNAYG
+208 AYVIETVKMQMNAYG
-223 LTGKD
+223 LSGKD
-228 AQKVTDMIAVTAKN
+228 AIKVTDMMAVTSKN
-242 SAADIERLREGF
+242 TAADLERLREGF
-254 SNLGSSASQLKIP
+254 KYAGTSAKQLDIP
-267 LETTYAM
+267 LETLYAM
-274 LGKLNDNNQLG
+274 IGKLNDNNILG
-285 GKAGTALNEMF
+285 SSAGTGLNEMF
-296 KNLANFKKRG
+296 KSMANVKKRS

-315 TDSKGN
+315 LDSKGN

-333 TVTDKMGT
+333 TVTDKMGN
-341 ADKASVLQTIFGTR
+341 ADKASVLQMIFGTR
-355 GSRAVS
+355 GGRTVGAL
-361 TMLNNNTLNQLKQLQ
+361 LNNETLNQLKQLR
-376 EQIKNSGRM
+376 EQIKNSQGM
-385 TKLLSDFMMNGPGG
+385 SKFLSDFMMSGSGG

-414 VFSSLAPLIVP
+414 VFSSLAPMIVP

-439 INEKVPWLAQMV
+439 INEKMPWLAQMV
-451 TIFGALIIGKLVFGA
+451 TIFGALIVGKFVFGA
-466 LIVKVLEF
+466 LIVKVLTF
-474 VSAIKASALAMG
+474 VSAVKASALAMG
-486 GLKLAIMG
+486 GLKLALMG
-494 GIVIAL
+494 GVVIAL
-500 VIAFNLLQRWLDYLS
+500 VIAFNLFQRWLDYLS

-562 LKDTKKNGDDVVK
+562 LKDTKKNGEDVVQ

-585 VFRQKIEGAKK
+585 AFRQKIEGAKK
-596 WIDDNANSIQEW
+596 WIDDNANSIQIW
-608 GKRIIILIGIFKG
+608 GKALAIIIGIVY
-621 LSLAVAIFNL
+621 SLTT
-631 AMSLNPLIIVITAV
+631 AMSILNFIISANPIVLAITA
-645 IGIITILWFWLM
+645 IILALGLLWVSLQ

-668 GVNAIWDFIK
+668 MVNFIWSSIK
-678 DHWIA
+678 DHWTMIV
-683 TIGLIAGAIL
+683 GAIIG
-693 AGPLAGAFAAF
+693 GPFGWLIGA
-704 IGWLIELYNEN
+704 LIELYNKNEEFRN
-715 DKFKS
+715 L
-720 FCDTAWAIIKEVVK
+720 CDIVWGAIKEIVK
-734 SACDVVVSAIN
+734 SACDIVVGAIN
-745 GITGALKGALGA
+745 GITGALKEALGA

-766 GELGN
+766 SELGN
-771 RVASIPRKTG
+771 RVASIPRNVG
-781 NFLFGEDLTNHFLG
+781 NFFLGEGLTNHFLG
-795 APKNQLKMNTSNI
+795 APKGK
-808 KMRQAKATGTDYFQ
+808 KQAKATGTDYFQ

-872 QGGKTI
+872 SGGKTI

-883 FYIKAN
+883 IYVKAN
-889 DSKGASHE
+889 DSKGAAHE
-897 IINELEKLGV
+897 IINELEKLGIV

>member
-24 IQNMMKNAQKLV
+24 RQNMMKNAQKLV

-51 QSFKADIKQASDSL
+51 QNFKADIKQASDSL
-65 KNLNKEKT
+65 KNLNKEKA

-92 ANTAMKMLNTTIHD
+92 ANAAMKMLNTTIHD

-113 KIGAFL
+113 RIGSFL

-376 EQIKNSGRM
+376 EQIKNSGGM

-414 VFSSLAPLIVP
+414 VFSSLAPLIIP
-425 VSMALVG
+425 VSIALVG

-451 TIFGALIIGKLVFGA
+451 MIFGALIIGKFIFGA
-466 LIVKVLEF
+466 IIVKVLAF
-474 VSAIKASALAMG
+474 ISAIKASALAMG
-486 GLKLAIMG
+486 GLKLALMG
-494 GIVIAL
+494 GIVVAL

-525 GTLKALGDTFQSLI
+525 STLKALGDTFQSLI

-562 LKDTKKNGDDVVK
+562 LKDTKKNGEDVVQ

-585 VFRQKIEGAKK
+585 AFRQKIEGAKK
-596 WIDDNANSIQEW
+596 WIDDNANSIQTW
-608 GKRIIILIGIFKG
+608 GKALAIIIGIVY
-621 LSLAVAIFNL
+621 SLTT
-631 AMSLNPLIIVITAV
+631 AMGILNFVISLNPIVLVVTAIIVAL
-645 IGIITILWFWLM
+645 GLLWVSLQ

-668 GVNAIWDFIK
+668 MVNFIWSSIK
-678 DHWIA
+678 DHWTMI
-683 TIGLIAGAIL
+683 IGAIIG
-693 AGPLAGAFAAF
+693 GPFGFF
-704 IGWLIELYNEN
+704 IGALVELYNKNEEFRN
-715 DKFKS
+715 L
-720 FCDTAWAIIKEVVK
+720 CDIVWSAVKEIVK
-734 SACDVVVSAIN
+734 SACDIVVSAIN
-745 GITGALKGALGA
+745 GITGALKEALGA

-766 GELGN
+766 SELGN
-771 RVASIPRKTG
+771 RVASIPRNVG
-781 NFLFGEDLTNHFLG
+781 NFFLGEGLTNHFLG
-795 APKNQLKMNTSNI
+795 APKNK
-808 KMRQAKATGTDYFQ
+808 KQAKATGTDYFQ

-859 TAKAIRNNTRGGV
+859 TAKAIRNNTRGGIS
-872 QGGKTI
+872 GGKTI

-883 FYIKAN
+883 IYVKAN
-889 DSKGASHE
+889 DSKGAAHE
-897 IINELEKLGV
+897 IINELEKLGIV

>member
-10 SLEFVIKDKRALEA
+10 SLEFVIKDKRALDA

-36 DTLDKVSLEKASKQA
+36 DTLDKVNLEKASKQA
-51 QSFKADIKQASDSL
+51 QNFKADIKQASDSL
-65 KNLNKEKT
+65 KNLNKEKA

-92 ANTAMKMLNTTIHD
+92 ANSAMKMLNTTIHD
-106 IARGAKY
+106 IARGARY
-113 KIGAFL
+113 RIGSFL
-119 AQQAGQAMKD
+119 VQQAGQAMQD

-137 RAAAAKTGGFG
+137 RSAAAKTGGFG
-148 KDYKELLKLSNRVGG
+148 KDYKELLRLGNRVGA
-163 ETTYSNADVAK
+163 ETTYTNSDVAK

-186 DEMKSILPSSAQ
+186 DEMKSILPSAAQ
-198 LGQAFNVQDL
+198 FGQAFHVEDL
-208 SYVMETIKMQMNAYG
+208 AYVIEAVKMQMNAYG
-223 LTGKD
+223 LSGKD
-228 AQKVTDMIAVTAKN
+228 AIKVTDMMAVTSKN
-242 SAADIERLREGF
+242 TAADLERLREGF
-254 SNLGSSASQLKIP
+254 KYTGTSAKQLDIP
-267 LETTYAM
+267 LETLYAM
-274 LGKLNDNNQLG
+274 LGKLNDNNILG
-285 GKAGTALNEMF
+285 SSAGTGLNEMF
-296 KNLANFKKRG
+296 KSMANVKKRS

-333 TVTDKMGT
+333 TVTDKMGN

-355 GSRAVS
+355 GGRTVGAL
-361 TMLNNNTLNQLKQLQ
+361 LNNNTLTQLKQLQ
-376 EQIKNSGRM
+376 EQIKNSQGM
-385 TKLLSDFMMNGPGG
+385 SKFLSDFMMSGSGG

-414 VFSSLAPLIVP
+414 VFSSLAPMIVP

-451 TIFGALIIGKLVFGA
+451 TIFGALIVGKFIFGA
-466 LIVKVLEF
+466 LIVKVLAF

-486 GLKLAIMG
+486 GLKLALMG
-494 GIVIAL
+494 GVVIAL
-500 VIAFNLLQRWLDYLS
+500 VIAFNLFQRWLDYLS

-525 GTLKALGDTFQSLI
+525 GTLKALGDTIQSLI

-562 LKDTKKNGDDVVK
+562 LKDTKKNGEDVVQ

-585 VFRQKIEGAKK
+585 AFRQKIEGAKK
-596 WIDDNANSIQEW
+596 WIDDNANSIQTW
-608 GKRIIILIGIFKG
+608 GKALAIIIGIVY
-621 LSLAVAIFNL
+621 SLTT
-631 AMSLNPLIIVITAV
+631 AMSILNFVISANPIVLAITA
-645 IGIITILWFWLM
+645 IILALGLLWVSLQ
-657 WLYNNVAWFRD
+657 WLYNNVGWFRD
-668 GVNAIWDFIK
+668 MVNFIWSSIK
-678 DHWIA
+678 DHWTMIV
-683 TIGLIAGAIL
+683 GAIIG
-693 AGPLAGAFAAF
+693 GPFGWLIGA
-704 IGWLIELYNEN
+704 LIELYNKNETFRN
-715 DKFKS
+715 
-720 FCDTAWAIIKEVVK
+720 FCNEAWESVK
-734 SACDVVVSAIN
+734 SVIKAACDVAVGAIN
-745 GITGALKGALGA
+745 GITGALNGALGA
-757 LNDLLNGRW
+757 LKNLLNGGW
-766 GELGN
+766 EKLGN
-771 RVASIPRKTG
+771 IQKNMESLRKDNGIKVGKNLVIPFIGGKQ
-781 NFLFGEDLTNHFLG
+781 H
-795 APKNQLKMNTSNI
+795 
-808 KMRQAKATGTDYFQ
+808 KATGTDYFQ

-872 QGGKTI
+872 SGSKTI

-883 FYIKAN
+883 IYVKAN
-889 DSKGASHE
+889 DSKGAAHE
-897 IINELEKLGV
+897 IINELEKLGIV

>member
-1 MSSELGVTY
+1 MSSELGITY

-65 KNLNKEKT
+65 KNLNKEKA

-92 ANTAMKMLNTTIHD
+92 ANAAMKMLNTTIHD

-113 KIGAFL
+113 RIGSFL
-119 AQQAGQAMKD
+119 AQQAGKAMQD
-129 FSNIDFDI
+129 FGNIDFDI

-186 DEMKSILPSSAQ
+186 DEMKSILPSAAQ
-198 LGQAFNVQDL
+198 FGQAFHVEDL
-208 SYVMETIKMQMNAYG
+208 AYVIEAVKMQMNAYG
-223 LTGKD
+223 LSGKD
-228 AQKVTDMIAVTAKN
+228 AIKVTDMMAVTSKN
-242 SAADIERLREGF
+242 TAADLEWLREGF
-254 SNLGSSASQLKIP
+254 KYAGTSAKQLDIP
-267 LETTYAM
+267 LETLYAM
-274 LGKLNDNNQLG
+274 LGKLNDNNILG
-285 GKAGTALNEMF
+285 SSAGTGLNEMF
-296 KNLANFKKRG
+296 KSMANFKKRG

-333 TVTDKMGT
+333 TVTDKMGN

-355 GSRAVS
+355 GGRTVGAL
-361 TMLNNNTLNQLKQLQ
+361 LNNNTLNQLKQLQ
-376 EQIKNSGRM
+376 EQIKNSQGM
-385 TKLLSDFMMNGPGG
+385 AKFLSDFMMNGPGG

-414 VFSSLAPLIVP
+414 VFSSLAPLIIP

-451 TIFGALIIGKLVFGA
+451 TIFGALIIGKFIFGA
-466 LIVKVLEF
+466 IIVKVLAF
-474 VSAIKASALAMG
+474 ISTINASALAMG

-515 QNEAANREWQ
+515 HNEAANREWQ

-562 LKDTKKNGDDVVK
+562 LKDTKKNGEDVVK

-585 VFRQKIEGAKK
+585 AFRQKIEGAKK
-596 WIDDNANSIQEW
+596 WIDDNADAIQEW

-621 LSLAVAIFNL
+621 LSLAVSIFNL

-645 IGIITILWFWLM
+645 IGLITFLWFWLT

-693 AGPLAGAFAAF
+693 AGPLVGAFAAF

-715 DKFKS
+715 EKFRS
-720 FCDTAWAIIKEVVK
+720 FCDTAWAIIKDVVK

-766 GELGN
+766 SELGN
-771 RVASIPRKTG
+771 KMASIPRNVG
-781 NFLFGEDLTNHFLG
+781 NFFLGEGLTNHFLG
-795 APKNQLKMNTSNI
+795 APKNRK
-808 KMRQAKATGTDYFQ
+808 QAKATGTDYFQ

-872 QGGKTI
+872 SGSKTI

-883 FYIKAN
+883 IYVKAN
-889 DSKGASHE
+889 DSKGAAHE
-897 IINELEKLGV
+897 IINELEKLGIV

>member
-1 MSSELGVTY
+1 M
-10 SLEFVIKDKRALEA
+10 
-24 IQNMMKNAQKLV
+24 
-36 DTLDKVSLEKASKQA
+36 
-51 QSFKADIKQASDSL
+51 
-65 KNLNKEKT
+65 
-73 KTEKKVKN
+73 
-81 PVKPV
+81 

-92 ANTAMKMLNTTIHD
+92 ANAAMKMLNTTIHD

-113 KIGAFL
+113 RIGSFL
-119 AQQAGQAMKD
+119 AQQAGKAMQD

-137 RAAAAKTGGFG
+137 RSAAAKTGGFG
-148 KDYKELLKLSNRVGG
+148 KDYKELLRLGNRVGA
-163 ETTYSNADVAK
+163 ETTYTNSDVAK

-186 DEMKSILPSSAQ
+186 DEMKSILPSAAQ
-198 LGQAFNVQDL
+198 FGQAFHVEDL
-208 SYVMETIKMQMNAYG
+208 AYVIEAVKMQMNAYG
-223 LTGKD
+223 LSGKD
-228 AQKVTDMIAVTAKN
+228 AIKVTDMMAVTSKN
-242 SAADIERLREGF
+242 TTADLERLREGF
-254 SNLGSSASQLKIP
+254 KYAGTSAKQLDIP
-267 LETTYAM
+267 LETLYAM
-274 LGKLNDNNQLG
+274 LGKLNDNNILG
-285 GKAGTALNEMF
+285 SSAGTGLNEMF
-296 KNLANFKKRG
+296 KSMANFKKRG

-321 LQDVVGIMERLK
+321 LQDVVEIMERLK
-333 TVTDKMGT
+333 TVTDKMGN
-341 ADKASVLQTIFGTR
+341 ADKASVLQIIFGTR
-355 GSRAVS
+355 GGRTVGSL
-361 TMLNNNTLNQLKQLQ
+361 LNNNTLNQLKQLQ
-376 EQIKNSGRM
+376 EQIKNSQGM
-385 TKLLSDFMMNGPGG
+385 AKFLSDFMMNGPGG

-414 VFSSLAPLIVP
+414 VFSSLAPLIIP

-439 INEKVPWLAQMV
+439 INEKMPWLAQMV
-451 TIFGALIIGKLVFGA
+451 TIFGALIVGKFIFGA
-466 LIVKVLEF
+466 LIVKVLAF
-474 VSAIKASALAMG
+474 VSAVKASALAMG

-585 VFRQKIEGAKK
+585 RFQKKIEDAKK
-596 WIDDNANSIQEW
+596 WIDDNADAIQEW

-621 LSLAVAIFNL
+621 LSLAVSIFNL

-645 IGIITILWFWLM
+645 IGMITFLWFWLT

-693 AGPLAGAFAAF
+693 AGPLVGAFAAF

-720 FCDTAWAIIKEVVK
+720 FCDTAWGIIKEVVK

-771 RVASIPRKTG
+771 KLASIPRKTG
-781 NFLFGEDLTNHFLG
+781 NLLFGEDLTNHYLG
-795 APKNQLKMNTSNI
+795 APKNK
-808 KMRQAKATGTDYFQ
+808 KQAKATGTDYFQ

-859 TAKAIRNNTRGGV
+859 TAKAIRNNTRGGIS
-872 QGGKTI
+872 GGKTI

-883 FYIKAN
+883 IYVKAN
-889 DSKGASHE
+889 DSKEAAHE
-897 IINELEKLGV
+897 IINELEKLGKV

>member
-10 SLEFVIKDKRALEA
+10 SLEFVIKDKRALDA

-36 DTLDKVSLEKASKQA
+36 DTLDKVNLEKASKQA
-51 QSFKADIKQASDSL
+51 QNFKADIKQASDSL
-65 KNLNKEKT
+65 KNLNREKA

-92 ANTAMKMLNTTIHD
+92 ANVAMKMLNTTIHD

-113 KIGAFL
+113 RIGSFL

-137 RAAAAKTGGFG
+137 RSAAAKTGGFG
-148 KDYKELLKLSNRVGG
+148 KDYKELLRLGNRVGA
-163 ETTYSNADVAK
+163 ETTYTNSDVAK

-376 EQIKNSGRM
+376 EQIKNSGGM

-414 VFSSLAPLIVP
+414 VFSSLAPLIIP

-439 INEKVPWLAQMV
+439 INEKMPWLAQMV
-451 TIFGALIIGKLVFGA
+451 TIFGALIIGKFIFGA
-466 LIVKVLEF
+466 IIVKVLAF
-474 VSAIKASALAMG
+474 ISAVKASALAMG
-486 GLKLAIMG
+486 GLQLAIMG

-500 VIAFNLLQRWLDYLS
+500 VIAFNLFQRWLDYLS

-562 LKDTKKNGDDVVK
+562 LKDTKKNGEDVVQ

-585 VFRQKIEGAKK
+585 AFRQKIEGAKK
-596 WIDDNANSIQEW
+596 WIDDHANSIQTW
-608 GKRIIILIGIFKG
+608 GKALAIIIGIVY
-621 LSLAVAIFNL
+621 SLTT
-631 AMSLNPLIIVITAV
+631 AMSILNFVISLNPIVLAVTAIIVAL
-645 IGIITILWFWLM
+645 GLLWVSLQ

-668 GVNAIWDFIK
+668 MVNFIWSSIK
-678 DHWIA
+678 DHWTMI
-683 TIGLIAGAIL
+683 IGAIIG
-693 AGPLAGAFAAF
+693 GPFGFF
-704 IGWLIELYNEN
+704 IGALVELYNKNEEFRN
-715 DKFKS
+715 
-720 FCDTAWAIIKEVVK
+720 FCNEVWEGIKGVIK
-734 SACDVVVSAIN
+734 AACDVAVGAIN
-745 GITGALKGALGA
+745 GITGALQGALGA
-757 LNDLLNGRW
+757 LKDLLNGGW
-766 GELGN
+766 EKLGN
-771 RVASIPRKTG
+771 IQKNMESLRKDNGIRLGKNFVIPFIGSKQ
-781 NFLFGEDLTNHFLG
+781 
-795 APKNQLKMNTSNI
+795 K
-808 KMRQAKATGTDYFQ
+808 KATGTDYFQ

-844 GSMVARNTTTRDILN
+844 GSMIARNTTTRDILN

-872 QGGKTI
+872 SGGKTI

-883 FYIKAN
+883 IYVKAN
-889 DSKGASHE
+889 DSKGAAHE
-897 IINELEKLGV
+897 IINELEKLGIV

>member
-51 QSFKADIKQASDSL
+51 QNFKADIKQASDSL
-65 KNLNKEKT
+65 KNLNKEKA

-92 ANTAMKMLNTTIHD
+92 ANAAMKMLNTTIHD

-113 KIGAFL
+113 RIGSFL
-119 AQQAGQAMKD
+119 AQQAGKAMQD

-137 RAAAAKTGGFG
+137 RSAAAKTGGFG
-148 KDYKELLKLSNRVGG
+148 KDYKELLRLGNRVGA
-163 ETTYSNADVAK
+163 ETTYTNSDVAK

-186 DEMKSILPSSAQ
+186 DEMKSILPSAAQ
-198 LGQAFNVQDL
+198 FGQAFHVEDL
-208 SYVMETIKMQMNAYG
+208 AYVIEAVKMQMNAYG
-223 LTGKD
+223 LSGKD
-228 AQKVTDMIAVTAKN
+228 AIKVTDMMAVTSKN
-242 SAADIERLREGF
+242 TAADLERLREGF
-254 SNLGSSASQLKIP
+254 KYAGTSAKQLDIP
-267 LETTYAM
+267 LETLYAM
-274 LGKLNDNNQLG
+274 LGKLNDNNILG
-285 GKAGTALNEMF
+285 SSAGTGLNEMF
-296 KNLANFKKRG
+296 KSMANFKKRG

-333 TVTDKMGT
+333 TVTDKMGN

-355 GSRAVS
+355 GGRTVGAL
-361 TMLNNNTLNQLKQLQ
+361 LNNNTLNQLKQLQ
-376 EQIKNSGRM
+376 EQIKNSQGM
-385 TKLLSDFMMNGPGG
+385 AKFLSDFMMNGPGG

-414 VFSSLAPLIVP
+414 VFSSLAPLIIP

-451 TIFGALIIGKLVFGA
+451 TIFGALIIGKFIFGA
-466 LIVKVLEF
+466 IIVKVLAF
-474 VSAIKASALAMG
+474 ISAIKASALAMG

-500 VIAFNLLQRWLDYLS
+500 VIAFNLFQRWLDYLS

-562 LKDTKKNGDDVVK
+562 LKDTKKNGEDVVQ

-585 VFRQKIEGAKK
+585 AFRQKIEGAKK
-596 WIDDNANSIQEW
+596 WIDDNANSIQTW
-608 GKRIIILIGIFKG
+608 GKALAIIIGIVY
-621 LSLAVAIFNL
+621 SLTTAMGILNL
-631 AMSLNPLIIVITAV
+631 VTSLNPIVLAITAV
-645 IGIITILWFWLM
+645 ITALGLLWVSLQ

-668 GVNAIWDFIK
+668 MVNFIWSSIK
-678 DHWIA
+678 DHWAMI
-683 TIGLIAGAIL
+683 IGAIIG
-693 AGPLAGAFAAF
+693 GPFGWLIGA
-704 IGWLIELYNEN
+704 LIELYNKNEEFRN
-715 DKFKS
+715 
-720 FCDTAWAIIKEVVK
+720 FCNEVWESVK
-734 SACDVVVSAIN
+734 SVIKAACDVAIGAIN
-745 GITGALKGALGA
+745 GITGALQGALGA
-757 LNDLLNGRW
+757 LKDLLNGGW
-766 GELGN
+766 EKLGN
-771 RVASIPRKTG
+771 VQKNIESLRKDNGVRIGKNFVIPFIGSKQ
-781 NFLFGEDLTNHFLG
+781 
-795 APKNQLKMNTSNI
+795 K
-808 KMRQAKATGTDYFQ
+808 KATGTDYFQ

-872 QGGKTI
+872 QSGKTI

-889 DSKGASHE
+889 DSKGVSHE

>member
-10 SLEFVIKDKRALEA
+10 ELEFVIKDKRALDA

-36 DTLDKVSLEKASKQA
+36 DTLDKVTLEKASKQA
-51 QSFKADIKQASDSL
+51 QNFKADIKQASDSL
-65 KNLNKEKT
+65 KNLNKEKA

-92 ANTAMKMLNTTIHD
+92 ANAAMKMLNTTIHD

-113 KIGAFL
+113 RIGSFL

-186 DEMKSILPSSAQ
+186 DEMKSILPSAAQ
-198 LGQAFNVQDL
+198 FGQAFHVEDL
-208 SYVMETIKMQMNAYG
+208 AYVIEAVKMQMNAYG
-223 LTGKD
+223 LSGKD
-228 AQKVTDMIAVTAKN
+228 AIKVTDMMAVTSKN
-242 SAADIERLREGF
+242 TAANLENLREGF
-254 SNLGSSASQLKIP
+254 KYVGTSAKQLDIP
-267 LETTYAM
+267 LETLYAM
-274 LGKLNDNNQLG
+274 LGKLNDNNILG
-285 GKAGTALNEMF
+285 SSAGTGLNEMF
-296 KNLANFKKRG
+296 KSMANFKKRG

-333 TVTDKMGT
+333 TVTDKMGN

-355 GSRAVS
+355 GGRTVGAL
-361 TMLNNNTLNQLKQLQ
+361 LNNNTLNQLKQLQ
-376 EQIKNSGRM
+376 EQIKNSQGM
-385 TKLLSDFMMNGPGG
+385 AKFLSDFMMNGPGG
-399 AIERFLSTLESAFQS
+399 AIERFLSTLESTFQS
-414 VFSSLAPLIVP
+414 VFSSLAPLIIP

-439 INEKVPWLAQMV
+439 INEKMPWLAQMV
-451 TIFGALIIGKLVFGA
+451 TIFGALIVGKFVFGA
-466 LIVKVLEF
+466 LIVKVLTF
-474 VSAIKASALAMG
+474 VSAVKASALAMG
-486 GLKLAIMG
+486 GLKLALMG
-494 GIVIAL
+494 GVVIAL
-500 VIAFNLLQRWLDYLS
+500 VIAFNLFQRWLDYLS

-549 FGMTQKQRDAKNG
+549 FGMTKKQRDAKNG

-585 VFRQKIEGAKK
+585 RFQKKIEDAKK
-596 WIDDNANSIQEW
+596 WIDDNANSIQTW
-608 GKRIIILIGIFKG
+608 GKALTIIIGIVY
-621 LSLAVAIFNL
+621 SLTT
-631 AMSLNPLIIVITAV
+631 AMSILNFVISANPIVLAITA
-645 IGIITILWFWLM
+645 IILALGLLWVSLQ

-668 GVNAIWDFIK
+668 MVNFIWSSIK
-678 DHWIA
+678 DHWTMI
-683 TIGLIAGAIL
+683 IGAIIG
-693 AGPLAGAFAAF
+693 GPFGFF
-704 IGWLIELYNEN
+704 IGALVELYNKNEEFRN
-715 DKFKS
+715 L
-720 FCDTAWAIIKEVVK
+720 CDIVWSAVKEIVK
-734 SACDVVVSAIN
+734 SACDIVVSAIN
-745 GITGALKGALGA
+745 GITGALKEALGA

-766 GELGN
+766 SELGN
-771 RVASIPRKTG
+771 RMASIPRNVG
-781 NFLFGEDLTNHFLG
+781 NFFLGEGLTNHFLG
-795 APKNQLKMNTSNI
+795 APKNK
-808 KMRQAKATGTDYFQ
+808 KQAKATGTDYFQ

-859 TAKAIRNNTRGGV
+859 TAKAIRNNTRGGI

-878 VNHNT
+878 VNNNNI
-883 FYIKAN
+883 YVKAN
-889 DSKGASHE
+889 DSKGAAHE
-897 IINELEKLGV
+897 IINELEKLGIV

>member
-65 KNLNKEKT
+65 KNLNKEKA

-92 ANTAMKMLNTTIHD
+92 ANSAMKMLNTTIHD

-113 KIGAFL
+113 RIGSFL
-119 AQQAGQAMKD
+119 AQQAGKAMQD

-137 RAAAAKTGGFG
+137 RSAAAKTGGFG
-148 KDYKELLKLSNRVGG
+148 KDYKELLRLGNRVGA
-163 ETTYSNADVAK
+163 ETTYTNSDVAK

-186 DEMKSILPSSAQ
+186 DEMKSILPSAAQ
-198 LGQAFNVQDL
+198 FGQAFHVEDL
-208 SYVMETIKMQMNAYG
+208 AYVIEAVKMQMNAYG
-223 LTGKD
+223 LSGKD
-228 AQKVTDMIAVTAKN
+228 AIKVTDMMAVTSKN
-242 SAADIERLREGF
+242 TAADLERLREGF
-254 SNLGSSASQLKIP
+254 KYAGTSAKQLDIP
-267 LETTYAM
+267 LETLYAM
-274 LGKLNDNNQLG
+274 LGKLNDNNILG
-285 GKAGTALNEMF
+285 SSAGTGLNEMF
-296 KNLANFKKRG
+296 KSMANFKKRG

-333 TVTDKMGT
+333 TVTDKMGN

-355 GSRAVS
+355 GGRTVGAL
-361 TMLNNNTLNQLKQLQ
+361 LNNNTLTQLKQLQ
-376 EQIKNSGRM
+376 EQIKNSQGM
-385 TKLLSDFMMNGPGG
+385 AKFLSDFMMSGPGG

-451 TIFGALIIGKLVFGA
+451 TIFGALIVGKFIFGA
-466 LIVKVLEF
+466 LIVKVLAF

-494 GIVIAL
+494 GVVIAL
-500 VIAFNLLQRWLDYLS
+500 VIAFNLFQRWLDYLS

-562 LKDTKKNGDDVVK
+562 LKDTKKNGEDVVQ

-585 VFRQKIEGAKK
+585 AFRQKIEGAKK
-596 WIDDNANSIQEW
+596 WIDDNANSIQIW
-608 GKRIIILIGIFKG
+608 GKALAIIIGIVY
-621 LSLAVAIFNL
+621 SLTTAMGILNL
-631 AMSLNPLIIVITAV
+631 VTSLNPIVLAITAV
-645 IGIITILWFWLM
+645 ITALGLLWVSLQ

-668 GVNAIWDFIK
+668 MVNFIWSSIK
-678 DHWIA
+678 DHWTMIV
-683 TIGLIAGAIL
+683 GAIIG
-693 AGPLAGAFAAF
+693 GPFGWLIGA
-704 IGWLIELYNEN
+704 LIELYNKNETFRN
-715 DKFKS
+715 
-720 FCDTAWAIIKEVVK
+720 FCNEAWESVK
-734 SACDVVVSAIN
+734 SVIKAACDVAVGAIN
-745 GITGALKGALGA
+745 GITGALNGALGA
-757 LNDLLNGRW
+757 LKNLLNGGW
-766 GELGN
+766 EKLGN
-771 RVASIPRKTG
+771 VQKNIESLRKDNGVRIGKNFVIPFIGSKQ
-781 NFLFGEDLTNHFLG
+781 
-795 APKNQLKMNTSNI
+795 K
-808 KMRQAKATGTDYFQ
+808 KATGTDYFQ

-859 TAKAIRNNTRGGV
+859 TAKAIRNNTRGGA

-889 DSKGASHE
+889 DSKGVSHE

>member
-65 KNLNKEKT
+65 KNLNKEKA

-92 ANTAMKMLNTTIHD
+92 ANSAMKMLNTTIHD

-113 KIGAFL
+113 RIGSFL

-306 KLEELIGPV
+306 KLEELIGSV

-321 LQDVVGIMERLK
+321 LQDGVGIMERLK
-333 TVTDKMGT
+333 TVTDKT
-341 ADKASVLQTIFGTR
+341 SVLQTIFGTR

-376 EQIKNSGRM
+376 EQIKNSGGM

-525 GTLKALGDTFQSLI
+525 ATLKALGDTFQSLI
-539 GLISEFVLAL
+539 SLISEFVLAL
-549 FGMTQKQRDAKNG
+549 FGMTNKQREAKNG

-575 TLKDLRENIE
+575 TLKDLSENIE
-585 VFRQKIEGAKK
+585 RFQKRIEDAKK

-645 IGIITILWFWLM
+645 IGLCGSTIMLL
-657 WLYNNVAWFRD
+657 
-668 GVNAIWDFIK
+668 
-678 DHWIA
+678 
-683 TIGLIAGAIL
+683 GL
-693 AGPLAGAFAAF
+693 
-704 IGWLIELYNEN
+704 E
-715 DKFKS
+715 
-720 FCDTAWAIIKEVVK
+720 
-734 SACDVVVSAIN
+734 
-745 GITGALKGALGA
+745 
-757 LNDLLNGRW
+757 
-766 GELGN
+766 
-771 RVASIPRKTG
+771 
-781 NFLFGEDLTNHFLG
+781 
-795 APKNQLKMNTSNI
+795 
-808 KMRQAKATGTDYFQ
+808 
-822 GWKSG
+822 
-827 GYTTVD
+827 
-833 EQGDEAIWLPN
+833 
-844 GSMVARNTTTRDILN
+844 
-859 TAKAIRNNTRGGV
+859 
-872 QGGKTI
+872 I
-878 VNHNT
+878 V
-883 FYIKAN
+883 
-889 DSKGASHE
+889 
-897 IINELEKLGV
+897 

>member
-10 SLEFVIKDKRALEA
+10 SLEFVIKDKRALDA

-36 DTLDKVSLEKASKQA
+36 DTLDKVNLEKASKQA
-51 QSFKADIKQASDSL
+51 QNFKADIKQASDSL
-65 KNLNKEKT
+65 KNLNKEKA

-92 ANTAMKMLNTTIHD
+92 ANSAMKMLNTTIHD
-106 IARGAKY
+106 IARGARY
-113 KIGAFL
+113 RIGSFL
-119 AQQAGQAMKD
+119 VQQAGQAMQD

-137 RAAAAKTGGFG
+137 RSAAAKTGGFG

-186 DEMKSILPSSAQ
+186 DEMKSILPSAAQ
-198 LGQAFNVQDL
+198 FGQAFHVEDL
-208 SYVMETIKMQMNAYG
+208 AYVIEAVKMQMNAYG
-223 LTGKD
+223 LSGKD
-228 AQKVTDMIAVTAKN
+228 AIKVTDMMAVTSKN
-242 SAADIERLREGF
+242 TAANLENLREGF
-254 SNLGSSASQLKIP
+254 KYVGTSAKQLDIP
-267 LETTYAM
+267 LETLYAM
-274 LGKLNDNNQLG
+274 LGKLNDNNILG
-285 GKAGTALNEMF
+285 SSAGTGLNEMF
-296 KNLANFKKRG
+296 KSMANFKKRG

-333 TVTDKMGT
+333 TVTDKMGN

-355 GSRAVS
+355 GGRTVGAL
-361 TMLNNNTLNQLKQLQ
+361 LNNNTLNQLKQLQ
-376 EQIKNSGRM
+376 EQIKNSQGM
-385 TKLLSDFMMNGPGG
+385 AKFLSDFMMNGPGG
-399 AIERFLSTLESAFQS
+399 AIERFLSTLESTFQS
-414 VFSSLAPLIVP
+414 VFSSLAPLIIP

-451 TIFGALIIGKLVFGA
+451 TIFGALIVGKFIFGA
-466 LIVKVLEF
+466 LIVKVLTF
-474 VSAIKASALAMG
+474 ISAIKASALAMG
-486 GLKLAIMG
+486 GLKLALMG
-494 GIVIAL
+494 GVVIAL

-539 GLISEFVLAL
+539 GLISEFMLAL

-562 LKDTKKNGDDVVK
+562 LKDTKKNGEDVVQ

-585 VFRQKIEGAKK
+585 AFRQKIEGAKK
-596 WIDDNANSIQEW
+596 WIDDNANSIQTW
-608 GKRIIILIGIFKG
+608 GKALAIIIGIVY
-621 LSLAVAIFNL
+621 SLTT
-631 AMSLNPLIIVITAV
+631 AMSILNFVISANPIVLAITA
-645 IGIITILWFWLM
+645 IILALGLLWVSLQ

-668 GVNAIWDFIK
+668 MVNFIWSSIK
-678 DHWIA
+678 DHWTMI
-683 TIGLIAGAIL
+683 IGAIIG
-693 AGPLAGAFAAF
+693 GPFGFF
-704 IGWLIELYNEN
+704 IGALIELYNKNEEFRN
-715 DKFKS
+715 L
-720 FCDTAWAIIKEVVK
+720 CDTVWSAIKEIVK
-734 SACDVVVSAIN
+734 SACDIVVSAIN
-745 GITGALKGALGA
+745 GITGALKEALGA

-766 GELGN
+766 SELGN
-771 RVASIPRKTG
+771 RVASIPRNVG
-781 NFLFGEDLTNHFLG
+781 NFFLGEGLTNHFLG
-795 APKNQLKMNTSNI
+795 APKGK
-808 KMRQAKATGTDYFQ
+808 KQAKATGTDYFQ

-872 QGGKTI
+872 SGSKTI

-883 FYIKAN
+883 IYVKAN
-889 DSKGASHE
+889 DSKGAAHE
-897 IINELEKLGV
+897 IINELEKLGIV

>member
-10 SLEFVIKDKRALEA
+10 SLEFVIKDKKALEA

-65 KNLNKEKT
+65 KNLNKEKA

-92 ANTAMKMLNTTIHD
+92 ANSAMKMLNTTIHD

-113 KIGAFL
+113 RIGSFL

-186 DEMKSILPSSAQ
+186 DEMKSILPSAAQ
-198 LGQAFNVQDL
+198 FGQAFHVEDL
-208 SYVMETIKMQMNAYG
+208 AYVIEAVKMQMNAYG
-223 LTGKD
+223 LSGKD
-228 AQKVTDMIAVTAKN
+228 AIKVTDMMAVTSKN
-242 SAADIERLREGF
+242 TTADLERLREGF
-254 SNLGSSASQLKIP
+254 KYAGTSAKQLDIP
-267 LETTYAM
+267 LETLYAM
-274 LGKLNDNNQLG
+274 LGKLNDNNILG
-285 GKAGTALNEMF
+285 SSAGTGLNEMF
-296 KNLANFKKRG
+296 KSMANFKKRG

-333 TVTDKMGT
+333 TVTDKMGN

-355 GSRAVS
+355 GGRTVGAL
-361 TMLNNNTLNQLKQLQ
+361 LNNNTLNQLKQLQ
-376 EQIKNSGRM
+376 EQIKNSQGM
-385 TKLLSDFMMNGPGG
+385 AKFLSDFMMSGPGG
-399 AIERFLSTLESAFQS
+399 AIERFLSTLESTFQS

-451 TIFGALIIGKLVFGA
+451 TIFGALIIGKFVFGA
-466 LIVKVLEF
+466 LIAKVIAF

-486 GLKLAIMG
+486 GLKLALMG
-494 GIVIAL
+494 GVVIAL

-525 GTLKALGDTFQSLI
+525 GTLKALGNTFQSLI

-562 LKDTKKNGDDVVK
+562 LKDTKKNGEDVVK

-585 VFRQKIEGAKK
+585 RFQKRIEDAKK
-596 WIDDNANSIQEW
+596 WIDDNADAIQEW

-621 LSLAVAIFNL
+621 LSLAVSIFNL

-645 IGIITILWFWLM
+645 IGIITFLWFWLT

-693 AGPLAGAFAAF
+693 AGPLVGAFAAF

-715 DKFKS
+715 EKFRS
-720 FCDTAWAIIKEVVK
+720 FCDTAWAIIKDVVK

-766 GELGN
+766 SELGN
-771 RVASIPRKTG
+771 KMASIPRNVG
-781 NFLFGEDLTNHFLG
+781 NFFLGEGLTNHFLG
-795 APKNQLKMNTSNI
+795 APKNRK
-808 KMRQAKATGTDYFQ
+808 QAKATGTDYFQ

-872 QGGKTI
+872 SGSKTI

-883 FYIKAN
+883 IYVKAN
-889 DSKGASHE
+889 DSKGAAHE
-897 IINELEKLGV
+897 IINELEKLGIV

>member
-51 QSFKADIKQASDSL
+51 QNFKADIKQASDSL
-65 KNLNKEKT
+65 KNLNKEKA

-92 ANTAMKMLNTTIHD
+92 ANAAMKMLNTTIHD

-113 KIGAFL
+113 RIGSFL
-119 AQQAGQAMKD
+119 AQQAGKAMQD

-137 RAAAAKTGGFG
+137 RSAAAKTGGFG
-148 KDYKELLKLSNRVGG
+148 KDYKELLRLGNRVGA
-163 ETTYSNADVAK
+163 ETTYTNSDVAK

-186 DEMKSILPSSAQ
+186 DEMKSILPSAAQ
-198 LGQAFNVQDL
+198 FGQAFHVEDL
-208 SYVMETIKMQMNAYG
+208 AYVIEAVKMQMNAYG
-223 LTGKD
+223 LSEKD
-228 AQKVTDMIAVTAKN
+228 AIKVTDMMAVTSKN
-242 SAADIERLREGF
+242 TAADLERLREGF
-254 SNLGSSASQLKIP
+254 KYAGTSAKQLDIP
-267 LETTYAM
+267 LETLYAM
-274 LGKLNDNNQLG
+274 LGKLNDNNILG
-285 GKAGTALNEMF
+285 SSAGTGLNEMF
-296 KNLANFKKRG
+296 KSMANFKKRG

-333 TVTDKMGT
+333 TVTDKMGN

-355 GSRAVS
+355 GGRTVGAL
-361 TMLNNNTLNQLKQLQ
+361 LNNNTLNQLKQLQ
-376 EQIKNSGRM
+376 EQIKNSQGM
-385 TKLLSDFMMNGPGG
+385 AKFLSDFMMNGPGG

-414 VFSSLAPLIVP
+414 VFSSLAPLIIP

-451 TIFGALIIGKLVFGA
+451 TIFGALIIGKFIFGA
-466 LIVKVLEF
+466 IIVKVLAF
-474 VSAIKASALAMG
+474 ISAIKASALAMG

-500 VIAFNLLQRWLDYLS
+500 VIAFNLFQRWLDYLS

-562 LKDTKKNGDDVVK
+562 LKDTKKNGEDVVQ

-585 VFRQKIEGAKK
+585 AFRQKIEGAKK
-596 WIDDNANSIQEW
+596 WIDDNANSIQTW
-608 GKRIIILIGIFKG
+608 GKALAIIIGIVY
-621 LSLAVAIFNL
+621 SLTTAMGILNL
-631 AMSLNPLIIVITAV
+631 VTSLNPIVLAITAV
-645 IGIITILWFWLM
+645 ITALGLLWVSLQ

-668 GVNAIWDFIK
+668 MVNFIWSSIK
-678 DHWIA
+678 DHWAMI
-683 TIGLIAGAIL
+683 IGAIIG
-693 AGPLAGAFAAF
+693 GPFGWLIGA
-704 IGWLIELYNEN
+704 LIELYNKNEEFRN
-715 DKFKS
+715 
-720 FCDTAWAIIKEVVK
+720 FCNEVWESVK
-734 SACDVVVSAIN
+734 SVIKAACDVAIGAIN
-745 GITGALKGALGA
+745 GITGALQGALGA
-757 LNDLLNGRW
+757 LKDLLNGGW
-766 GELGN
+766 EKLGN
-771 RVASIPRKTG
+771 VQKNIESLRKDNGVRIGKNFVIPFIGSKQ
-781 NFLFGEDLTNHFLG
+781 
-795 APKNQLKMNTSNI
+795 K
-808 KMRQAKATGTDYFQ
+808 KATGTDYFQ

-872 QGGKTI
+872 QSGKTI

-889 DSKGASHE
+889 DSKGVSHE

>member
-10 SLEFVIKDKRALEA
+10 SLEFVIKDKKALEA

-65 KNLNKEKT
+65 KNLNKEKA

-92 ANTAMKMLNTTIHD
+92 ANSAMKMLNTTIHD

-113 KIGAFL
+113 RIGSFL
-119 AQQAGQAMKD
+119 AQQAGQAMQD

-137 RAAAAKTGGFG
+137 RSAAAKTGGFG
-148 KDYKELLKLSNRVGG
+148 KDYKELLRLGNRVGA
-163 ETTYSNADVAK
+163 ETTYTNSDVAK

-186 DEMKSILPSSAQ
+186 DEMKSILPSAAQ
-198 LGQAFNVQDL
+198 FGQAFHVEDL
-208 SYVMETIKMQMNAYG
+208 AYVIEAVKMQMNAYG
-223 LTGKD
+223 LSGKD
-228 AQKVTDMIAVTAKN
+228 AIKVTDMMAVTSKN
-242 SAADIERLREGF
+242 TAADLERLREGF
-254 SNLGSSASQLKIP
+254 KYAGTSAKQLDIP
-267 LETTYAM
+267 LETLYAM
-274 LGKLNDNNQLG
+274 LGKLNDNNILG
-285 GKAGTALNEMF
+285 SSAGTGLNEMF
-296 KNLANFKKRG
+296 KSMANFKKRG

-333 TVTDKMGT
+333 TVTDKMGN

-355 GSRAVS
+355 GGRTVGAL
-361 TMLNNNTLNQLKQLQ
+361 LNNNTLNQLKQLQ
-376 EQIKNSGRM
+376 EQIKNSQGM
-385 TKLLSDFMMNGPGG
+385 AKFLSDFMMNGPGG

-414 VFSSLAPLIVP
+414 VFSSLAPLIIP

-451 TIFGALIIGKLVFGA
+451 TIFGALIVGKFVFGA
-466 LIVKVLEF
+466 LIVKVLTF
-474 VSAIKASALAMG
+474 VSAVKASALAMG
-486 GLKLAIMG
+486 GLKLALMG
-494 GIVIAL
+494 GVVIAL
-500 VIAFNLLQRWLDYLS
+500 VIAFNLFQRWLDYLS

-562 LKDTKKNGDDVVK
+562 LKDTKKNGEDVVQ

-585 VFRQKIEGAKK
+585 AFRQKIEGAKK
-596 WIDDNANSIQEW
+596 WIDDNANSIQTW
-608 GKRIIILIGIFKG
+608 GKALAIIIGIVY
-621 LSLAVAIFNL
+621 SLTT
-631 AMSLNPLIIVITAV
+631 AMSILNFVISANPIVLAITA
-645 IGIITILWFWLM
+645 IILALGLLWVSLQ
-657 WLYNNVAWFRD
+657 WLYNNVGWFRD
-668 GVNAIWDFIK
+668 MVNFIWSSIK
-678 DHWIA
+678 DHWTMIV
-683 TIGLIAGAIL
+683 GAIIG
-693 AGPLAGAFAAF
+693 GPFGWLIGA
-704 IGWLIELYNEN
+704 LIELYNKNETFRN
-715 DKFKS
+715 
-720 FCDTAWAIIKEVVK
+720 FCNEAWESVK
-734 SACDVVVSAIN
+734 SVIKAACDVAVGAIN
-745 GITGALKGALGA
+745 GITGALNGALGA
-757 LNDLLNGRW
+757 LKNLLNGGW
-766 GELGN
+766 EKLGN
-771 RVASIPRKTG
+771 IQKNMESLRKDNGIRLGKNFVIPFIGSKQ
-781 NFLFGEDLTNHFLG
+781 
-795 APKNQLKMNTSNI
+795 K
-808 KMRQAKATGTDYFQ
+808 KATGTDYFQ

-844 GSMVARNTTTRDILN
+844 GSMIARNTTTRDILN
-859 TAKAIRNNTRGGV
+859 TAKAIRNNTRGGI

-883 FYIKAN
+883 IYVKAN
-889 DSKGASHE
+889 DSKGAAHE
-897 IINELEKLGV
+897 IINELEKLGIV